1 MDKNNLKENDSDLI
15 IAPVNISFKSGD
27 NEKFS
32 KMDESKNVQISYNE
46 SVNYKVVD
54 KQNNLSNR
62 VTLSSSSD
70 KKGTSLKRVSQI
82 NSNFDFSIKN
92 QVDYEKIKSFL
103 NRNRPIEALSEE
115 RKRDEN
121 KFSLSQDY
129 LNTIS
134 KGNQSSLLSDDTKT
148 NESRFFKT
156 LEWIESRG
164 RVKGAKNKE

>member
-1 MDKNNLKENDSDLI
+1 M
-15 IAPVNISFKSGD
+15 
-27 NEKFS
+27 
-32 KMDESKNVQISYNE
+32 
-46 SVNYKVVD
+46 
-54 KQNNLSNR
+54 
-62 VTLSSSSD
+62 
-70 KKGTSLKRVSQI
+70 
-82 NSNFDFSIKN
+82 
-92 QVDYEKIKSFL
+92 